1 MSEKIHGAYNQEYSF
16 SSRRSSTNHP
26 ASYGY
31 ATRGYN
37 PVTQGI
43 RRVAAGPG
51 QYPQGQNIGDIYDM
65 RRQTMYQQLSYAGKL
80 NPVQKTSYDDATKA
94 KALGNFAELT
104 DAQMEAAVL
113 KNWEQ
118 KINNYIQIA

>member
-1 MSEKIHGAYNQEYSF
+1 MSEPIHGTYNQEYSF
-16 SSRRSSTNHP
+16 SSRRASTQH
-26 ASYGY
+26 SHGY
-31 ATRGYN
+31 ATRGFN

-43 RRVAAGPG
+43 RRVAAGSG
-51 QYPQGQNIGDIYDM
+51 QYPQGQNISDIYDK